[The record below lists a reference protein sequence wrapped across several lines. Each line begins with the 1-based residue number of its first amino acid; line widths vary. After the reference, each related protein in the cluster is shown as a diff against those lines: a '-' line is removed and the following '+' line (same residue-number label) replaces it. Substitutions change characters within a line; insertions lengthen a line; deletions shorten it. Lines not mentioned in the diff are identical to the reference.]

1 MFITVHSIHSGSS
14 RTTHMNICMTYKLI
28 TLSKVKG
35 EKNHFANSSSEDWL
49 VNLETYAIAILLGNM
64 AELF

>member
-35 EKNHFANSSSEDWL
+35 EKNHFANSSSED
-49 VNLETYAIAILLGNM
+49 
-64 AELF
+64 